1 MLREM
6 ANWLELKTLF
16 TDYGME
22 MPNDDGWLQ
31 TVVYFMQFMCIAL
44 SFTNKKKKKTNE
56 DTSIGLC
63 SVREIIVYTH

>member
-1 MLREM
+1 M
-6 ANWLELKTLF
+6 ELKTLF

-44 SFTNKKKKKTNE
+44 SFTNKKKKKKPMRT
-56 DTSIGLC
+56 LLL
-63 SVREIIVYTH
+63 VYVLFEKL

>member
-1 MLREM
+1 M
-6 ANWLELKTLF
+6 ELKTLF

-44 SFTNKKKKKTNE
+44 SFTNKKKKKKTMR
-56 DTSIGLC
+56 TLLL
-63 SVREIIVYTH
+63 VYVLFEKL